1 MSKQPAVAI
10 GLCRVRA
17 SGSRLYRTLRGVG
30 LKGGFM
36 LILGFVC
43 HLLDDA
49 TVS

>member
-17 SGSRLYRTLRGVG
+17 SGSRLYRTL
-30 LKGGFM
+30 KGGFM